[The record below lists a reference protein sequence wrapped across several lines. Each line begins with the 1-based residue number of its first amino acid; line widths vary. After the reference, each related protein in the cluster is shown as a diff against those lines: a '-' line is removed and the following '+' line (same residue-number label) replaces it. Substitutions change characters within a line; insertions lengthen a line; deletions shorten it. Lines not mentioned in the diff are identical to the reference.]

1 MNAMGLNRMLLVPRP
16 GRLVTRMSLG
26 VAVPLVV
33 VIVSVFRSGSQAMAL
48 FSALFMTAQVTS
60 AVTTS
65 HKEIIAASPA
75 FFQPGL
81 RRNLLRAQ
89 FTWAAGLAVVMA
101 VLLGAF
107 HPDFG
112 GMRPLMVA
120 GSVVCVHALF
130 ALATLYIPWS
140 FQIPIWIWYLWFPAR
155 YLGYKSKSGEL
166 DAVFDTAWPWLVAA
180 VLLLWLLGRSL
191 AQPGLYRRLHG
202 TLVFGADDLFRSERM
217 VAYRQQQ
224 SCHVRA
230 GQGPIWR
237 RRLIDQLFGRAV
249 IARDRGYPVLARIRQ
264 LLALDVA
271 MTFSVRSWLLVLLGV
286 GIPVM
291 MVSGGYVDGG
301 TGEGMLDFWF
311 AGLVYQWASWPFFSL
326 GAVLLTAPMT
336 SCSRRTGFRAEVA
349 LLGPMML
356 LALGGTLLTAAV
368 FQLLA
373 AVLPPLTWNGHQV
386 TYSAPLPHGIWL
398 VPMLAPFAWLG
409 VALRPQGH
417 SLLPMYF
424 VIMFFI
430 WGHGLL
436 CSLPYLVSVP
446 IMAALSLVALA
457 VAYRL
462 RRRWWEKADLPH

>member
-1 MNAMGLNRMLLVPRP
+1 MNAMGLNRRLLVPRP

-33 VIVSVFRSGSQAMAL
+33 VVVSVFRSGSQAMAL
-48 FSALFMTAQVTS
+48 FSALFMTAQITC

-65 HKEIIAASPA
+65 HKEIMAASPA

-81 RRNLLRAQ
+81 RRKLLTAQ
-89 FTWAAGLAVVMA
+89 FSWAAGLAVVMA
-101 VLLGAF
+101 ALLGAF

-120 GSVVCVHALF
+120 GSVLCVHALF

-191 AQPGLYRRLHG
+191 ARPGLYRRLHG
-202 TLVFGADDLFRSERM
+202 TLVLGADDLFRPNAWLRTSSSRLP
-217 VAYRQQQ
+217 RT
-224 SCHVRA
+224 CRA
-230 GQGPIWR
+230 GPVWR
-237 RRLIDQLFGRAV
+237 RRLIDRLFGLAA
-249 IARDRGYPVLARIRQ
+249 IARDRRSPGPGPHPATAGPGRRHDFHRAQ
-264 LLALDVA
+264 LVC
-271 MTFSVRSWLLVLLGV
+271 WCCWV

-301 TGEGMLDFWF
+301 TREGMLDFWF

-326 GAVLLTAPMT
+326 AAMLLTAPMT

-373 AVLPPLTWNGHQV
+373 AVLPPLTWNGRPV

-409 VALRPQGH
+409 VALRPQGTVCCRVFLVM
-417 SLLPMYF
+417 S
-424 VIMFFI
+424 FI

-436 CSLPYLVSVP
+436 CSLPYRVSVP

-457 VAYRL
+457 VAYQL